1 MSYVQPGWLGGEGD
15 EQGGT
20 TSSVNLQ
27 SHAPGRQAP
36 PLGGGQQDPATP
48 PAPITGP
55 ASSSRVQPASRGR
68 GRSTRSGPPPA
79 APTHWPPALQSSG
92 PLRLGPGVGP
102 GTQQACAD
110 LATYRYLLHH
120 PRSRGSVHSD
130 PAARPGSRHKNH
142 QDLQPAPSRPDQVKR
157 THPRPVLRPAGLG
170 SPSCL
175 HLRVGAT
182 RCVSE
187 GCVLGWRLLWQ
198 QRVKANLPGLPSA
211 PPGQGA
217 PGWRDQL
224 AITWLWG
231 SPSGLLLLL
240 PSNPPPSSQT
250 TAGAPSLRHSRTHP
264 VSSTLSPHTVLV
276 QAAPL
281 YYTRKSAPAPQ
292 GGCRVSP
299 APPALG
305 LTRPIEDGGCPLARS
320 L

>member
-1 MSYVQPGWLGGEGD
+1 M
-15 EQGGT
+15 
-20 TSSVNLQ
+20 
-27 SHAPGRQAP
+27 
-36 PLGGGQQDPATP
+36 
-48 PAPITGP
+48 
-55 ASSSRVQPASRGR
+55 
-68 GRSTRSGPPPA
+68 
-79 APTHWPPALQSSG
+79 
-92 PLRLGPGVGP
+92 
-102 GTQQACAD
+102 
-110 LATYRYLLHH
+110 
-120 PRSRGSVHSD
+120 
-130 PAARPGSRHKNH
+130 
-142 QDLQPAPSRPDQVKR
+142 
-157 THPRPVLRPAGLG
+157 
-170 SPSCL
+170 
-175 HLRVGAT
+175 HLRVGAA

-250 TAGAPSLRHSRTHP
+250 TAGPPSLRHSRTHP

-292 GGCRVSP
+292 GGCRGEPGATRLRPDAPHRGWGLPPRPEPLTPSLAPYQAPTGQAPCFSPRDGALGPWPPPTSP
-299 APPALG
+299 APKTPSHSAPLCSHTCYLRCGGACPPGPLTERQRGLGSGSRPRPRLAETGKAGRAAEGRRRPA
-305 LTRPIEDGGCPLARS
+305 RIR
-320 L
+320 